1 MKQYK
6 NAGAFMLGVDRLVA
20 VSEDGLGDV
29 SDARLRERIAER
41 LAVRAPGADEVLL
54 RVEYVGVCGSD
65 VHYFHAGRCGAFA
78 VDPERDIPYVLG
90 HECAGTVVEVGENV
104 KNLAVGDRVCCEPGV
119 PCGHC
124 EQCRSGHYNLC
135 PDVVFWATPPVQGCY
150 ERYVPFRAD
159 FCFKLPENV
168 STRAGALAEPFAI
181 GMYAAE
187 LGEVTVGSTVAI
199 LGSGCIGLM
208 TLLACRARGA
218 KEIIV
223 TDLEDVRLEKARE
236 LGADRV
242 VNTRR
247 CDALAAI
254 DEYTHGRGVDVVFE
268 TAGSRVTIGQT
279 PFAARLGGLVVLVG
293 ISPEEELPY
302 NFGQVMAK
310 ELRIKSVF
318 RYVNMF
324 PKTVAAIAA
333 GAPVE
338 QVVTHE
344 YALEDIQQAFDDSVH
359 RKNEV
364 VKAIIRI

>member
-6 NAGAFMLGVDRLVA
+6 NAGAFMLDVDRLVA
-20 VSEDGLGDV
+20 VSEDGL
-29 SDARLRERIAER
+29 
-41 LAVRAPGADEVLL
+41 APFPTRG
-54 RVEYVGVCGSD
+54 C
-65 VHYFHAGRCGAFA
+65 AGRWRSGSPCARRGRTRCCCAFA

-150 ERYVPFRAD
+150 MRYVPFRAD
-159 FCFKLPENV
+159 FCFRLPENV
-168 STRAGALAEPFAI
+168 STRAGALAEPF
-181 GMYAAE
+181 
-187 LGEVTVGSTVAI
+187 
-199 LGSGCIGLM
+199 
-208 TLLACRARGA
+208 
-218 KEIIV
+218 
-223 TDLEDVRLEKARE
+223 
-236 LGADRV
+236 
-242 VNTRR
+242 
-247 CDALAAI
+247 
-254 DEYTHGRGVDVVFE
+254 
-268 TAGSRVTIGQT
+268 
-279 PFAARLGGLVVLVG
+279 
-293 ISPEEELPY
+293 
-302 NFGQVMAK
+302 
-310 ELRIKSVF
+310 
-318 RYVNMF
+318 
-324 PKTVAAIAA
+324 AIAA